1 MRDGFLVDSV
11 LKSIRHKKREE
22 PWQHVPYE
30 QELILLSMVK
40 KGDVE
45 GLRNRYGDFDLRNH
59 LSSDEIRQ
67 RQYELVAIV
76 TLITRWAVEGGLDV
90 ETAYDLA
97 DAYINAADV
106 AKDTGEVISLI
117 REAPQHFAY
126 LVRTNKRKHQLPK
139 PVLQCFEYIE
149 SNLHSTISMQQL
161 SDYTGRNTSY
171 LSTLFKKEVG
181 IPISKHISNKKLEEA
196 KALLS
201 NTDMP
206 IAQIANLLS
215 YCTQSYFSHIFV
227 TETGETPREYR
238 LRTFRNV
245 K

>member
-1 MRDGFLVDSV
+1 MSGDFLVDSV
-11 LKSIRHKKREE
+11 LKSIRYKKREE

-30 QELILLSMVK
+30 QELILLNMVK
-40 KGDVE
+40 NGDVE
-45 GLRNRYGDFDLRNH
+45 GLQNKYGDFDLRNH

-67 RQYELVAIV
+67 RRYELVAIV
-76 TLITRWAVEGGLDV
+76 TLVTRWAVEGGLDI

-106 AKDTGEVISLI
+106 ARNSGEVLSLV
-117 REAPQHFAY
+117 REVPQHFAS
-126 LVRTNKRKHQLPK
+126 LVRINKRKHQLPK
-139 PVLQCFEYIE
+139 PVLQCFEYID
-149 SNLHSTISMQQL
+149 SNLHSTISMQHL
-161 SDYTGRNTSY
+161 ADYTGRNISY

-181 IPISKHISNKKLEEA
+181 IPISKYISEKKLEEA

-206 IAQIANLLS
+206 IAEIANLLS

-227 TETGETPREYR
+227 TETGETPREFR